1 MKKAVKW
8 LACLGFVLG
17 SVTASGIK
25 VQAAAEPPAHI
36 KKMDGI
42 FEIKEGSTSSVD
54 ENGIVTITPNTSNS
68 IGSIWSTNN
77 NLLDFTKSFHLST
90 YLYFGENVANV
101 GDGMA
106 LVFQAVTDSPT
117 WFTSNAS
124 SIGYLGEQRNE
135 NSVGILNSLA
145 IEFDLFSNITDNDGW
160 FDQNLPT
167 TNKGQHIAY
176 TWPGDL
182 TEYTSW
188 WAWFNTQRAI
198 AHHDPLS
205 YLLTD
210 DKWIRLDVDWDVE
223 SKQFQYVIDNSTVVN
238 VPYEELYNRVLAT
251 NTQVYW
257 GFTGSTGTYA
267 APQKVVFQEVPNLV
281 EVDPKIEVY
290 NESRT
295 QEVLDGDEVH
305 TNETLRFDYSVEY
318 LGGKQNWEKVK
329 AIFTGDPNFV
339 LEPGSITATAFIG
352 GQAQSY
358 SLDDSI
364 LVDGILNFPV
374 EGTTGPTLGLG
385 GDLPSKMVISYK
397 GHFTSDISG
406 DPVTLTSQ
414 YNGENALVS
423 APEFTMIP
431 VTNVAPKLAFSEDQD
446 WQVLDTD
453 KAKAIS
459 GSFEDLN
466 KGSLNLEYYLDGE
479 QIHQEKVDSSTGS
492 GAWSLEL
499 SAEQIAALAS
509 GEHEFKVTATNLV
522 SQSATIQSV
531 LTKKNV
537 PVIENFSLV
546 NEAETIFK
554 GGDANFQVTWRDE
567 DSNHVQ
573 FFYQLDGGEPV
584 ELGTKENSAPGSS
597 QNFEWSLSTNELAI
611 GEHDVVLYAI
621 DSEGITSQKAHLTF
635 LVDGKVSFSA
645 APQDFTLETALPE
658 KKMKV
663 KTALSPIQIEDKRIQ
678 KSNIA
683 LRARLIDSA
692 DGTKAGFN
700 SAAGHKLPSDAFIYQ
715 NGAHEQSVIDEV
727 GIELL
732 QTDSQEITQ
741 VNQAGEAGF
750 YLELAPWLHAE
761 TYQATIEWQLI
772 EAP

>member
-1 MKKAVKW
+1 MKRAVKW

-374 EGTTGPTLGLG
+374 EGTTG
-385 GDLPSKMVISYK
+385 
-397 GHFTSDISG
+397 
-406 DPVTLTSQ
+406 
-414 YNGENALVS
+414 
-423 APEFTMIP
+423 
-431 VTNVAPKLAFSEDQD
+431 
-446 WQVLDTD
+446 
-453 KAKAIS
+453 
-459 GSFEDLN
+459 
-466 KGSLNLEYYLDGE
+466 
-479 QIHQEKVDSSTGS
+479 
-492 GAWSLEL
+492 
-499 SAEQIAALAS
+499 
-509 GEHEFKVTATNLV
+509 
-522 SQSATIQSV
+522 
-531 LTKKNV
+531 
-537 PVIENFSLV
+537 
-546 NEAETIFK
+546 
-554 GGDANFQVTWRDE
+554 
-567 DSNHVQ
+567 
-573 FFYQLDGGEPV
+573 
-584 ELGTKENSAPGSS
+584 
-597 QNFEWSLSTNELAI
+597 
-611 GEHDVVLYAI
+611 
-621 DSEGITSQKAHLTF
+621 
-635 LVDGKVSFSA
+635 
-645 APQDFTLETALPE
+645 
-658 KKMKV
+658 
-663 KTALSPIQIEDKRIQ
+663 
-678 KSNIA
+678 
-683 LRARLIDSA
+683 RL
-692 DGTKAGFN
+692 
-700 SAAGHKLPSDAFIYQ
+700 
-715 NGAHEQSVIDEV
+715 
-727 GIELL
+727 
-732 QTDSQEITQ
+732 
-741 VNQAGEAGF
+741 
-750 YLELAPWLHAE
+750 
-761 TYQATIEWQLI
+761 
-772 EAP
+772 